1 MKIGIKNKI
10 EKLRDIVYKHETKE
24 SSGKNNREEDAR
36 NRIVNQEKKMLEGK
50 SARYRFQDLSLGDD
64 RYLVEMVEM
73 SYTTPRNSVFSAAGD
88 STKDVYFM
96 QMRVFDLNGKE
107 TMNELDNVVMG
118 TLVKREKNSG
128 TEDFGKVEASC
139 GIKIGGQWQ
148 EVKTNCETGGWEA
161 FKKVASAIKKEKP
174 NSSGMIDAFLLN
186 NPCAER
192 FFKGLNVPVPQR
204 SMNP

>member
-1 MKIGIKNKI
+1 MEAAMGIIDKIKNLR
-10 EKLRDIVYKHETKE
+10 EKLNGHGDKNGEAKRNEIV
-24 SSGKNNREEDAR
+24 AR
-36 NRIVNQEKKMLEGK
+36 EKKMLE
-50 SARYRFQDLSLGDD
+50 ARSGRYIFQDVSFNGEKHV
-64 RYLVEMVEM
+64 VEMVDRN
-73 SYTTPRNSVFSAAGD
+73 YTTGRNSEFSAGGD
-88 STKDVYFM
+88 NIDVQFM